1 MAGYCSDRV
10 YALVCDENR
19 HMLHLVA
26 EILRSFGIRKITL
39 VTDSASVSLG
49 EICQSLSDFLALD
62 TVAAAARFDVAKD
75 SVEAA

>member
-1 MAGYCSDRV
+1 
-10 YALVCDENR
+10 
-19 HMLHLVA
+19 
-26 EILRSFGIRKITL
+26 LRSFGIRKITL